1 MRAKVRRSTRF
12 AVAAG
17 LSITVLALA
26 CGDDGPPVCPTGN
39 CTLPGST
46 VVKFK
51 FNNYPEVGFDSDTCS
66 ELGVGLVRVEVIG
79 ANDPNAYDLREVQ
92 CPEGQATFSDLPVM
106 SYNVSVTPLDPEGNP
121 LTKQDLPG
129 RGMVD
134 AAGPG
139 NRTEV
144 TVNVQYESWARTYT
158 GQFLFKL
165 TWLGASCAPNGTG
178 VVTQH
183 ALTLTVNGTVV
194 AQRTMNPVDQP
205 LDGTT
210 DIPCVPST
218 GMPLTVQNV
227 PWGPATLR
235 VFGKDDADTVL
246 GDHTFDTF
254 VGAGM
259 FNPTLTFDT
268 PADAGVPS
276 DI

>member
-1 MRAKVRRSTRF
+1 MRR
-12 AVAAG
+12 VA
-17 LSITVLALA
+17 VLALLA
-26 CGDDGPPVCPTGN
+26 STASCGDDGPPLCPTGD
-39 CTLPGST
+39 CTLPGNT

-51 FNNYPEVGFDSDTCS
+51 FNNYPELGFDSDTCS
-66 ELGVGLVRVEVIG
+66 ELSVARVRVEVIN
-79 ANDPNAYDLREVQ
+79 AADPNAYDMLEVQ
-92 CPEGQATFSDLPVM
+92 CSEGQATFSDLPVLP
-106 SYNVSVTPLDPEGNP
+106 YQVAVTPLDLDGNP

-139 NRTEV
+139 ARSEV
-144 TVNVQYESWARTYT
+144 TINVQYESWARAYT

-165 TWLGASCAPNGTG
+165 TWGGASCVASGTG

-194 AQRTMNPVDQP
+194 AQRTTNPVDQP
-205 LDGTT
+205 LDGST
-210 DIPCVPST
+210 DIPCVPSA
-218 GMPLTVQNV
+218 GMPLTVPNV

-235 VFGKDDADTVL
+235 VFAKDAADTVI

-268 PADAGVPS
+268 VP
-276 DI
+276 